1 MCDSATNQI
10 KIMVTTGSSHFAAQS
25 SMDLH
30 EFTLVWSREAT
41 PGAGDAK
48 LSLFPLFPDDKL
60 CPFLPLPK
68 SVATQSPV
76 TTTHRV
82 TSAMQSQVNHC
93 VRTFVLH
100 VLSSSGHSGYTRLWS
115 KLQTAKN
122 LQNATHWFDEEYSWM
137 IPSPHVNDQQCN
149 PLFAQKQMEQHYM
162 CRML

>member
-1 MCDSATNQI
+1 
-10 KIMVTTGSSHFAAQS
+10 MVTTGSSHFAAQS

-76 TTTHRV
+76 T
-82 TSAMQSQVNHC
+82 SAMQSQVNHC

-100 VLSSSGHSGYTRLWS
+100 VLSSSVHSGYTCLWS

-122 LQNATHWFDEEYSWM
+122 LQNATH
-137 IPSPHVNDQQCN
+137 
-149 PLFAQKQMEQHYM
+149 
-162 CRML
+162 

>member
-68 SVATQSPV
+68 SVAT
-76 TTTHRV
+76 V
-82 TSAMQSQVNHC
+82 TSHHYSSRHLCNAITGESLRQDLC
-93 VRTFVLH
+93 AACTFFVCALGLH
-100 VLSSSGHSGYTRLWS
+100 VSGPNS
-115 KLQTAKN
+115 KQQKN
-122 LQNATHWFDEEYSWM
+122 LQNATHWFDEYSWM